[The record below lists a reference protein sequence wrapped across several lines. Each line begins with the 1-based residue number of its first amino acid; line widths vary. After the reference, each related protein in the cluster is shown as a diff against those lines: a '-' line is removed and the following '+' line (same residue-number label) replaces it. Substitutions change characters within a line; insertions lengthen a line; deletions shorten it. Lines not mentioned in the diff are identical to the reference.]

1 MPHPL
6 WTRGLFLMYPRTRYT
21 CSTRQVRQKKVHIAW
36 SSMIMHQNE
45 GSLSCELPSKTGKSR
60 VFRYVLS
67 FSQGKQDWKEF
78 SRSRKN
84 RIGSNK
90 HNRLWARFDLTS
102 PLELQNR
109 KAFWQ
114 SKTRTGSVQKVCGGV
129 WQGFDH
135 LTKLESSKV
144 EVVLQWGL
152 RSSSTL

>member
-60 VFRYVLS
+60 VSRHVLS
-67 FSQGKQDWKEF
+67 FSQGEAGLKGIFWSK
-78 SRSRKN
+78 KN

-90 HNRLWARFDLTS
+90 HNRPWARFDLTS
-102 PLELQNR
+102 LLPWNC
-109 KAFWQ
+109 
-114 SKTRTGSVQKVCGGV
+114 KTERLFDKVK
-129 WQGFDH
+129 
-135 LTKLESSKV
+135 KLIQRLLLCSIWCYESQILWTIATQALYIVTSD
-144 EVVLQWGL
+144 
-152 RSSSTL
+152 TL

>member
-114 SKTRTGSVQKVCGGV
+114 SKKTSYKDFSFAPYDVMSRKYCEPSLLRHCTLS
-129 WQGFDH
+129 
-135 LTKLESSKV
+135 LTIPL
-144 EVVLQWGL
+144 
-152 RSSSTL
+152 